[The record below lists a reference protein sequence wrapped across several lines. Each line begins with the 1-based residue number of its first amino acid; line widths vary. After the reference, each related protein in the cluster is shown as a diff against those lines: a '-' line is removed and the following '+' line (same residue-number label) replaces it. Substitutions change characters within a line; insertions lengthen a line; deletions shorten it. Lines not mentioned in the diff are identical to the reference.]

1 MRIVQRTFIV
11 FIIMGLFLQSCASA
25 PLPPTPI
32 LVNTSIAATQTP
44 TPQPRL
50 LSSWLTIRLSLT
62 VSKPVETPSLAPIPS
77 QTQVPPTTPASTF
90 TPDPI
95 RQTPATL
102 MLHRSNYQFD
112 SVQFLKDFIA
122 ILKQNDMEVVTYRK
136 LVKKPD
142 LTAVKPGKL
151 FIISIDDIYLRYPID
166 PSVLEMITLLVDAG
180 YPAVLGI
187 ITESDY
193 AYPETVEIL
202 RKLQNIGWEIASHSD
217 THRNLAAVEK
227 VAPKSI
233 YPEIKASLDK
243 IERTL
248 DIRPITLILPEGQM
262 TRGDEQIKRSG
273 VLWVIGING
282 GNKYDARDLY
292 HYLGREGP
300 DGTAQNTFAIMR
312 KRFNP

>member
-1 MRIVQRTFIV
+1 MKIVQRIPV
-11 FIIMGLFLQSCASA
+11 VLFTASLLLQSCASA
-25 PLPPTPI
+25 PLPPTPTR
-32 LVNTSIAATQTP
+32 VDTP
-44 TPQPRL
+44 TP
-50 LSSWLTIRLSLT
+50 
-62 VSKPVETPSLAPIPS
+62 TPTR
-77 QTQVPPTTPASTF
+77 QTSTPEPPTLTPAPSD
-90 TPDPI
+90 TPLP
-95 RQTPATL
+95 QPTPLDTPTPNPLRRTPPTL
-102 MLHRSNYQFD
+102 MLHRRNAQFD
-112 SVQFLKDFIA
+112 SVQFLKDMIA
-122 ILKQNDMEVVTYRK
+122 ILKQNEMEVVTYRR

-142 LTAVKPGKL
+142 LTIAKQGKL
-151 FIISIDDIYLRYPID
+151 FIITIDDIYLRYPID
-166 PSVLEMITLLVDAG
+166 PGVTEMITLLVDAG

-227 VAPKSI
+227 VAPKSV

-273 VLWVIGING
+273 VLWVVGING
-282 GNKYDARDLY
+282 GNQYDTRNPY